1 MVCCLSSYQ
10 EGWDTYKR
18 PALESSVFIHPP
30 PTHRE
35 FTKMSEIKDLQA
47 SEGYDSKDL
56 PTDEVTVS
64 ASQAVPVELAEDAHR

>member
-1 MVCCLSSYQ
+1 
-10 EGWDTYKR
+10 
-18 PALESSVFIHPP
+18 
-30 PTHRE
+30 
-35 FTKMSEIKDLQA
+35 MSEIKDLQA